1 MDKAAEST
9 EIQEQI
15 QAVRIEISAKDQDV
29 REMNNEISA
38 TVMHNQGVEREN
50 ENVKYSITEQQ
61 ERRQMQQSTIY

>member
-1 MDKAAEST
+1 LDKAAEST

-29 REMNNEISA
+29 REMNNGISA